1 MPLVKTKDALKLH
14 DIIMAASLA
23 FLDSNFEQYIEEALI
38 REMEALVI
46 GIKPNGRPKRKLR
59 GDVGDIIVH

>member
-1 MPLVKTKDALKLH
+1 
-14 DIIMAASLA
+14 MAASLA
-23 FLDSNFEQYIEEALI
+23 FLDSNFEQYIEEALS